1 MGISKKL
8 TASLTPKLAG
18 AALSTAAPGVTG
30 GVVREALD
38 RAIRGI
44 GPLPPAAFTA
54 WKVKR
59 EAGGDVKQ
67 AVHDIIER
75 HVRYAGGQGF
85 VTNLGGI
92 VTATA
97 TIPANIS
104 GLALVQARMI
114 ACIADLHGYDI
125 HDPRVR
131 SAILAA
137 LLGEDQVR
145 SLVKARKLPGTP
157 IELATGEPLP
167 AKLETEIASRV
178 ANDLITRVTGKKVV
192 GTVARKVP
200 IAGGM
205 VGLCADGYATWK
217 LGRYADSE
225 FRPRTKR

>member
-1 MGISKKL
+1 MGIASKL

-18 AALSTAAPGVTG
+18 AALNGAAPGLTSNM
-30 GVVREALD
+30 VREGLD
-38 RAIRGI
+38 RAVRGI

-59 EAGGDVKQ
+59 EAGGDVKR
-67 AVHDIIER
+67 AVHDVIER
-75 HVRYAGGQGF
+75 HVRYAGAQGF

-92 VTATA
+92 VTAAA
-97 TIPANIS
+97 TLPANIS
-104 GLALVQARMI
+104 GLALVQSRMI
-114 ACIADLHGYDI
+114 ACIADLRGHDI

-131 SAILAA
+131 AAILAT

-145 SLVKARKLPGTP
+145 SLVKAKKLPGTP
-157 IELATGEPLP
+157 IQLATGGPLD
-167 AKLETEIASRV
+167 ARLENEIAGRV